1 MAVLVT
7 GIGSTRVTGADM
19 EQRDL
24 KGRTALHL
32 AAQYGHP
39 ASVTIL
45 IDRDVE
51 ADCRDD
57 QGRTPVCMLSV
68 SVSCLCFLSV
78 SLSLA
83 RARPLSVSLGRDSR

>member
-1 MAVLVT
+1 
-7 GIGSTRVTGADM
+7 M
-19 EQRDL
+19 EKRDL

-51 ADCRDD
+51 TNARDD
-57 QGRTPVCMLSV
+57 QGRTPVGPASARA
-68 SVSCLCFLSV
+68 VSCHLCVASSCFS
-78 SLSLA
+78 
-83 RARPLSVSLGRDSR
+83 P